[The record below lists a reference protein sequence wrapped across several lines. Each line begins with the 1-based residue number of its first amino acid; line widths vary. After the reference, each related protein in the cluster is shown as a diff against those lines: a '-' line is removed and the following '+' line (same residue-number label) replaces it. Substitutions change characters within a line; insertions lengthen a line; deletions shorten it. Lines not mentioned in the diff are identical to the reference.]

1 MKNWSYISILTILLS
16 VTQLLVKSQSNIEG
30 RTNYPDSM
38 EFNKEI
44 VYQIANDTLVQTIS
58 VKAIGSGKL
67 LYSIEKNIKD
77 DGMYGG
83 RLIENF
89 NGTANWSGAYGV
101 VVGEDMTM
109 HLDQWEYTS
118 TDNMLTIII
127 YGKNASQISL
137 QAVNF
142 DMNYMELKKE

>member
-1 MKNWSYISILTILLS
+1 
-16 VTQLLVKSQSNIEG
+16 
-30 RTNYPDSM
+30 M

-89 NGTANWSGAYGV
+89 NGTANWIGAYGV

>member
-1 MKNWSYISILTILLS
+1 MLRDVRIADDREVFTIL
-16 VTQLLVKSQSNIEG
+16 KC
-30 RTNYPDSM
+30 
-38 EFNKEI
+38 F
-44 VYQIANDTLVQTIS
+44 ANDTLVQTIS

-109 HLDQWEYTS
+109 HLDQW
-118 TDNMLTIII
+118 
-127 YGKNASQISL
+127 
-137 QAVNF
+137 
-142 DMNYMELKKE
+142 